1 MYAFNTLSGRFG
13 SSASAESRDS
23 SSIGMP
29 ILWHPSA
36 QVATYCRIVFR
47 QMDEQAS
54 GVVNAW
60 RSDLLQDH
68 VFADA
73 FLRRFGILYD
83 VAAAA
88 MQESMAA
95 AGSSVGQVFLLQQD
109 SRRCRA
115 AQGPTEDL
123 HRWRLRR

>member
-1 MYAFNTLSGRFG
+1 MAMTSEYVRKRAPLRTA
-13 SSASAESRDS
+13 AS
-23 SSIGMP
+23 
-29 ILWHPSA
+29 
-36 QVATYCRIVFR
+36 TFRIVSR
-47 QMDEQAS
+47 QVNEQAS
-54 GVVNAW
+54 RVVNAW

-88 MQESMAA
+88 VQESVAA

-109 SRRCRA
+109 CGNT
-115 AQGPTEDL
+115 AQRKVPQETGTGGTSADDYDL
-123 HRWRLRR
+123 CLFHTSRLRF